1 MKFKLNRLPI
11 YGLSI
16 KSGKIHKF
24 TKQEDAIQFLEG
36 ASEPVDAVAIRR
48 KTKNQ
53 TSLIEGFIADKNTDN
68 KTIMATL
75 SNP

>member
-24 TKQEDAIQFLEG
+24 TKQEDAIRFLEG
-36 ASEPVDAVAIRR
+36 SPEPIHAIEISR
-48 KTKNQ
+48 KPAKDS
-53 TSLIEGFIADKNTDN
+53 SLIEGFIPDKNSENTNDVV
-68 KTIMATL
+68 TL
-75 SNP
+75 RNS